1 MIVIMTSMAV
11 LQDASTRDASTRDR
25 LLAAAVE
32 VFVEQGY
39 EGARLQDIARTAGLT
54 TGAIYANFR
63 GKDELL
69 FAAIGARADVE
80 MDSLLTEAQDRNPRA
95 LLELLGDR
103 LVGTRRQPPLLIDA
117 IAAARRDDVLAGA
130 LRDRLDERE
139 RVLADIVER
148 AKVEGAIDPA
158 LDSAVFAR
166 FGLTLA
172 MGALVLR
179 TLAIDAPAEGAWHE
193 LISRL
198 LDAVSEE
205 QPK

>member
-1 MIVIMTSMAV
+1 MAAV
-11 LQDASTRDASTRDR
+11 HDTSTRDR

-39 EGARLQDIARTAGLT
+39 EGARLQDIARAAGLT
-54 TGAIYANFR
+54 TGAVYANFR

-80 MDSLLTEAQDRNPRA
+80 MDSLLAEAQVREPRA

-103 LVGTRRQPPLLIDA
+103 LMAPRRQPPLLMDA
-117 IAAARRDDVLAGA
+117 ISAARRDDALAQA
-130 LRDRLDERE
+130 LRDRLDGRE
-139 RVLADIVER
+139 RFLVEIVER
-148 AKVEGAIDPA
+148 AKVDGAIDPA
-158 LDSAVFAR
+158 LDSDAFAR

-179 TLAIDAPAEGAWHE
+179 TLEMEAPAEGAWHE

>member
-1 MIVIMTSMAV
+1 MTAVTDAVISG
-11 LQDASTRDASTRDR
+11 STRDR

-39 EGARLQDIARTAGLT
+39 DGARLQDIARAAGLT

-69 FAAIGARADVE
+69 FAAIGARAGVE
-80 MDSLLTEAQDRNPRA
+80 VDGLLAEGVGREPREF
-95 LLELLGDR
+95 LELLGDQ
-103 LVGTRRQPPLLIDA
+103 LVRPRRQPPLLIDA
-117 IAAARRDDVLAGA
+117 VAAARRDDDLAAALRERLEVRERMLVDVVDRAKSGGA
-130 LRDRLDERE
+130 L
-139 RVLADIVER
+139 
-148 AKVEGAIDPA
+148 DPA
-158 LDSAVFAR
+158 LDSEVFAR

-179 TLAIDAPAEGAWHE
+179 TLKVDAPAEGAWHE

-205 QPK
+205 QS

>member
-1 MIVIMTSMAV
+1 MAV
-11 LQDASTRDASTRDR
+11 AHDISTRER

-39 EGARLQDIARTAGLT
+39 EGARLQDIARAAGLT
-54 TGAIYANFR
+54 TGAVYANFR

-69 FAAIGARADVE
+69 FAAIGARAGVE
-80 MDSLLTEAQDRNPRA
+80 MDA
-95 LLELLGDR
+95 LLAAVQGREPRELLGMLGDQ
-103 LVGTRRQPPLLIDA
+103 LVQTRRQPPLLIDA
-117 IAAARRDDVLAGA
+117 IAAARRDDQLAGA
-130 LRDRLDERE
+130 LRDRLGARE

-148 AKVEGAIDPA
+148 AQQDGTIDPA
-158 LDSAVFAR
+158 LDADVFAR

-179 TLAIDAPAEGAWHE
+179 TLRIDAPAEGAWHE
-193 LISRL
+193 LIARL

>member
-1 MIVIMTSMAV
+1 MIVIIARMAAV
-11 LQDASTRDASTRDR
+11 HDASTRDR

-39 EGARLQDIARTAGLT
+39 EGARLQDIARAAGLT
-54 TGAIYANFR
+54 TGAVYANFR

-80 MDSLLTEAQDRNPRA
+80 MDTLLAEAQEREPRA

-103 LVGTRRQPPLLIDA
+103 LMAPRRQPPLLMDA
-117 IAAARRDDVLAGA
+117 ISAARRDDALAQA
-130 LRDRLDERE
+130 LRDRLGVRE
-139 RVLADIVER
+139 RFLVEIVER
-148 AKVEGAIDPA
+148 AKLDGAIDPA
-158 LDSAVFAR
+158 LDSDAFAR

-172 MGALVLR
+172 MGALVMR
-179 TLAIDAPAEGAWHE
+179 TLEMEAPAEGAWHE

>member
-1 MIVIMTSMAV
+1 MIVIMPRMTTV
-11 LQDASTRDASTRDR
+11 HDTSTRDR

-39 EGARLQDIARTAGLT
+39 EGARLQDIARAAGLT
-54 TGAIYANFR
+54 TGAVYANFR

-80 MDSLLTEAQDRNPRA
+80 MDSLLAEAQAREPRA

-103 LVGTRRQPPLLIDA
+103 LMAPRRQPPLLIDA
-117 IAAARRDDVLAGA
+117 ISAARRDDALAQA
-130 LRDRLDERE
+130 LRDRLDVRE
-139 RVLADIVER
+139 RFLVEIVER
-148 AKVEGAIDPA
+148 AKADGAIDPT
-158 LDSAVFAR
+158 LDSDAFAR

-179 TLAIDAPAEGAWHE
+179 TLEIDAPAEGAWHE
-193 LISRL
+193 LIARL

-205 QPK
+205 QGK

>member
-1 MIVIMTSMAV
+1 MAAV
-11 LQDASTRDASTRDR
+11 HDTSTRDR

-39 EGARLQDIARTAGLT
+39 EGARLHDIAHAAGLT
-54 TGAIYANFR
+54 TGAVYANFR

-69 FAAIGARADVE
+69 FAAIGARAEVE
-80 MDSLLTEAQDRNPRA
+80 MDSLLAEAQVREPRA

-103 LVGTRRQPPLLIDA
+103 LMAPRRQPPLLIDA
-117 IAAARRDDVLAGA
+117 ISAARRDNALAQA
-130 LRDRLDERE
+130 LRDRLDVRE
-139 RVLADIVER
+139 RFLVEIVER
-148 AKVEGAIDPA
+148 AKVDGTVDPA
-158 LDSAVFAR
+158 LDSEAFAR

-179 TLAIDAPAEGAWHE
+179 TLEIDAPAEGAWHE
-193 LISRL
+193 LIARL

-205 QPK
+205 QVK

>member
-1 MIVIMTSMAV
+1 MAAVTDAVISG
-11 LQDASTRDASTRDR
+11 STRDR

-39 EGARLQDIARTAGLT
+39 DGARLQDIARAAGLT

-69 FAAIGARADVE
+69 FAAIGARAGVE
-80 MDSLLTEAQDRNPRA
+80 VDGLLAEGVGREPREF
-95 LLELLGDR
+95 LELLGDQ
-103 LVGTRRQPPLLIDA
+103 LVRPRRQPPLLIDA
-117 IAAARRDDVLAGA
+117 VAAARRDDDLAAALRERLEVRERMLVDVVDRAKSEGA
-130 LRDRLDERE
+130 L
-139 RVLADIVER
+139 
-148 AKVEGAIDPA
+148 DPA
-158 LDSAVFAR
+158 LDSEVFAR

-179 TLAIDAPAEGAWHE
+179 TLKVDAPAEGAWHE

-205 QPK
+205 QS